1 MAYDLRPLVL
11 GLEVGP
17 ATGPSDGV
25 PLSAVVRM
33 RLRHGQEGGA
43 GRPDEVVLALGEHV
57 RRDLIVA
64 SAIRERLLT
73 SHQLP
78 PG

>member
-17 ATGPSDGV
+17 GTGPSDGV

-73 SHQLP
+73 SDELP